1 MLLGV
6 FLVHE
11 LNQARDFGCLNQ
23 CSPLLIRSYYV
34 NPISASYIEE
44 IVVGLVWLDDASAVL
59 RETLYLCLKNQVSV
73 ILVNL
78 FKLENRESGY
88 RLARYCCHSFVK
100 IALMQDIEVAG
111 LAEQDQLDI

>member
-23 CSPLLIRSYYV
+23 RCPLLVWSYYV

-44 IVVGLVWLDDASAVL
+44 IIVGLVWLDDASAVL
-59 RETLYLCLKNQVSV
+59 GEAFYLGLK
-73 ILVNL
+73 
-78 FKLENRESGY
+78 
-88 RLARYCCHSFVK
+88 
-100 IALMQDIEVAG
+100 D
-111 LAEQDQLDI
+111 